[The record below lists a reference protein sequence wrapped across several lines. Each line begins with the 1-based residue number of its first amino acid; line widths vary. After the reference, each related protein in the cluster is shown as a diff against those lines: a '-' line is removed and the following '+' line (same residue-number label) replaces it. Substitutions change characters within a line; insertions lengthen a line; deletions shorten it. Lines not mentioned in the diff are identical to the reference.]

1 MGQQIPNGAQLSIAS
16 VMAAGIAVTAA
27 SNAAACVLTTATQT
41 YAVGDIVEFVSGWSR
56 ATNRLFRVS
65 AASATSATLEA
76 FDTTSTTNFPAGQGT
91 GTVRKVTTFV
101 PVLQILEFQ
110 TEGGEAQTQ
119 TFKYLENEAET
130 EFITGTSA
138 AAYTFNIADDI
149 TLGGC
154 VALKAVSDTKV
165 QTGFRMVLPSGGIV
179 LSAVKAFVNQNPSL
193 TVDQL
198 VTVSARISLQ
208 NTITRYAS

>member
-16 VMAAGIAVTAA
+16 VMATGIAVTAA
-27 SNAAACVLTTATQT
+27 TNATAAVLSVANTFV
-41 YAVGDIVEFVSGWSR
+41 VGDYVEFVSGWAR
-56 ATNRLFRVS
+56 ATNRLYRLSAVS
-65 AASATSATLEA
+65 VSTATLEGL
-76 FDTTSTTNFPAGQGT
+76 DTTSTVNFPVGAGT

-101 PVLQILEFQ
+101 PVLQILDFQ

-130 EFITGTSA
+130 EFISGTSA

-149 TLGGC
+149 TLAGF

-179 LSAVKAFVNQNPSL
+179 VSAVKAFVNQNPSL

-198 VTVSARISLQ
+198 ITVSARISLQ
-208 NTITRYAS
+208 GSITRYAS